1 LLLSHLP
8 LGYSASNSRNGTD
21 ELKKAL
27 ETVSIFLYIYST
39 QFWILRSLDGETTG
53 QQDVDME

>member
-1 LLLSHLP
+1 M
-8 LGYSASNSRNGTD
+8 
-21 ELKKAL
+21 AL